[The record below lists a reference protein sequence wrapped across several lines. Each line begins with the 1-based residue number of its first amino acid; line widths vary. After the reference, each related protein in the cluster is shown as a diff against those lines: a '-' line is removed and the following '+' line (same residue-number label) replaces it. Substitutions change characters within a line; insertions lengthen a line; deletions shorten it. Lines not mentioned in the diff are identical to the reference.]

1 MSSAASIVQIL
12 WRYKNHDELSEEELA
27 ELREWLE
34 ESERH
39 EDLFDDLS
47 NSAKWNAEIASLL
60 RRDGDPTWNRIKQ
73 RIEELSTPITKRKMT
88 WRPYAV
94 AASLAILFGA
104 GLFVWI
110 YKKRGPDKNKIS
122 VNNKFKNEILPASE
136 SASLTLNDGTVIRL
150 DTVKDGRIAIQGL
163 TSISKVDSNG
173 LNYNLTSL
181 KKAEVN
187 YNTLTTAKGNQ
198 YHLTLPDGTNV
209 WMNVASSIRFPV
221 SFSGNSRSV
230 ELTGEAYFEVT
241 KNTEKPFIV
250 HVGSS
255 YVKVMGTHFNIRSYR
270 DELTLKTT
278 LFEGSVL
285 FSDGEDSALIKPG
298 QQAQIING
306 GRLEIDNANLQQVS
320 AWRNKLFWFQST
332 PFEEIMR
339 ELSRSYDIE
348 VNGDR
353 QVKSSFSGILP
364 QNLPLSNL
372 LALLEQG
379 GNVHF
384 TIDGKQVSV
393 RP

>member
-12 WRYKNHDELSEEELA
+12 WRYKNHEELSKEELA

-47 NSAKWNAEIASLL
+47 NSVKWDAEIAGLL
-60 RRDGDPTWNRIKQ
+60 KRDGDPTWNRIEQ
-73 RIEELSTPITKRKMT
+73 RIEELSTLATKRKMN

-110 YKKRGPDKNKIS
+110 SKKRGLENDKIS
-122 VNNKFKNEILPASE
+122 VNSKFKNEILAASE

-150 DTVKDGRIAIQGL
+150 DTVKNGSIAIQGF

-173 LNYNLTSL
+173 LNYNLTSP

-187 YNTLTTAKGNQ
+187 YNTLTTAKGSQ
-198 YHLTLPDGTNV
+198 YHLTLPDGSNV
-209 WMNVASSIRFPV
+209 WMNVASSLRFPV

-230 ELTGEAYFEVT
+230 ELTGEAYFEVA
-241 KNTEKPFIV
+241 KDIEKPFIV
-250 HVGSS
+250 HVGNS
-255 YVKVMGTHFNIRSYR
+255 YAKVMGTHFNIRSYR

-285 FSDGEDSALIKPG
+285 FSNGKDSALIKPG
-298 QQAQIING
+298 QQAQVTNS

-320 AWRNKLFWFQST
+320 AWRNKLFWFQNT
-332 PFEEIMR
+332 PFEQIMR

-348 VNGDR
+348 VNNDQ
-353 QVKSSFSGILP
+353 QVKGSFSGILP

-372 LALLEQG
+372 LNLLEQG

-384 TIDGKQVSV
+384 TIDGKKVGV